1 MELIKKSMPALL
13 AVALLAATQA
23 NANIISDLDMS
34 VKKYDTAQND
44 LATLKETFTENN
56 VSNSFTE
63 TPIFNS
69 DDDAANCLC
78 YKFLSWR

>member
-1 MELIKKSMPALL
+1 MPALL

-56 VSNSFTE
+56 VSSSFTE
-63 TPIFNS
+63 TPILNS
-69 DDDAANCLC
+69 DEDAANCLC

>member
-56 VSNSFTE
+56 AVSYTHLTLPTIYSV
-63 TPIFNS
+63 
-69 DDDAANCLC
+69 
-78 YKFLSWR
+78 